1 MMWLLT
7 GVMKHFLL
15 IGLCALVCGCAH
27 KPVVHKPPTAPI
39 DFGLPPSVWS
49 SLRDEFVKRVS
60 GCNKWL
66 EATTLGLEPKLVLH
80 GDVLQELCGDL
91 GLPKTDLVVPL
102 DEAARL
108 QLLALLRDDTP
119 VKVTAE
125 VWADGGC
132 ASLTQALPILT
143 VSVVFEK
150 KEYLYTIDPV
160 FGLVDVALGEDAGFY
175 SENLP
180 LSEKFLELCA
190 RQMRDERFKTAINAA
205 RDRLY
210 SPAVKK

>member
-1 MMWLLT
+1 MWLLT

-15 IGLCALVCGCAH
+15 IGLFALVCGCAH
-27 KPVVHKPPTAPI
+27 KPVVQKPNTAPI

-66 EATTLGLEPKLVLH
+66 EAPTLGLEPKLVLH

-119 VKVTAE
+119 VKVSAE
-125 VWADGGC
+125 EWADGGC
-132 ASLTQALPILT
+132 ATLNEAFPIFT
-143 VSVVFEK
+143 VSLVFEK
-150 KEYLYTIDPV
+150 QEYRYTIDPI
-160 FGLVDVALGEDAGFY
+160 FGFVDVDVDEHVGFS

-190 RQMRDERFKTAINAA
+190 RQMRDERFKTAIETA
-205 RDRLY
+205 RRRLC
-210 SPAVKK
+210 PTEAKK